1 MIKKRSLIYNIEN
14 WMLSEYLMKFDQVQY
29 RPLITDATGRE
40 YLAGITNIRCKC
52 ERQKVGCRAQKGG
65 PQVG

>member
-1 MIKKRSLIYNIEN
+1 MACFKP
-14 WMLSEYLMKFDQVQY
+14 VQY

-52 ERQKVGCRAQKGG
+52 AWQKSGMQGSKRWAPGWVIASAGNAEEIEPEGEL
-65 PQVG
+65 